1 METVYFLIFWLGG
14 ALLHTLVELKMKPY
28 LVALIK

>member
-14 ALLHTLVELKMKPY
+14 ALLHTLIELKMKPY
-28 LVALIK
+28 WTALTK